1 MKFTLIHYTEGWDT
15 GACVELSAFPPL
27 GTLVKASNEESF
39 EDIYYVDNILL
50 ADGGENYL
58 FVRPYEGYGRMAP
71 LTELDRTTEAVAEG
85 LKEVTKAVDFAT
97 DVISGHLI
105 CIR

>member
-1 MKFTLIHYTEGWDT
+1 MKFTLRHYTEGWHT
-15 GACVELSAFPPL
+15 GACVELSTLPPL
-27 GTLVKASNEESF
+27 GTLVKAGGEESF

-58 FVRPYEGYGRMAP
+58 MVRPFEGYGQRAP
-71 LTELDRTTEAVAEG
+71 LTELDRTTEAITEG

-97 DVISGHLI
+97 DVISGNLI
-105 CIR
+105 FNN